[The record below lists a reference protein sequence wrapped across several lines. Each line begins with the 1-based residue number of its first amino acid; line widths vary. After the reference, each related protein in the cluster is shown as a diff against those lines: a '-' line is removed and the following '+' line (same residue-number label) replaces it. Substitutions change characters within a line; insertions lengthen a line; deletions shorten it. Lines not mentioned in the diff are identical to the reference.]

1 MNAYKYTMAAVANAQ
16 EAERVIRAL
25 DNPDPTIMAVAILI
39 VFMLVLIARFVIKPC
54 ATGQWMHRGELMA
67 IEHNRWTD
75 EVLLMTASQPPVTGY
90 HDAGVLVFGNEK
102 AVMAHDMLVW
112 PSGSVWRR
120 VHA

>member
-1 MNAYKYTMAAVANAQ
+1 MAAVANAQ

-25 DNPDPTIMAVAILI
+25 DNPDPTVMVVAVLI
-39 VFMLVLIARFVIKPC
+39 VFMLVLIARFVMKPC
-54 ATGQWMHRGELMA
+54 ATGQWWTHAGEVVA

-75 EVLLMTASQPPVTGY
+75 EVMLVTASRPSVVGY
-90 HDAGVLVFGNEK
+90 HDAGVLVLGNEK

-112 PSGSVWRR
+112 PSGRVWRR